1 MSRVVRTCSH
11 CAARLQTRHVYPPF
25 AMVLC
30 PRCYAG
36 VTTTHE
42 LPVLTPEQMS
52 RRAELL
58 GHVLGPWQA
67 SATGYPVRR
76 CTLCRERVQDYSL
89 DPTVR
94 HA

>member
-1 MSRVVRTCSH
+1 M
-11 CAARLQTRHVYPPF
+11 
-25 AMVLC
+25 
-30 PRCYAG
+30 
-36 VTTTHE
+36 TTTHE
-42 LPVLTPEQMS
+42 LPDLTPEQIS

-76 CTLCRERVQDYSL
+76 CPLCRERVQAYSL

-94 HA
+94 HAGPDGAARLDRPCPYNALHWLCPTPIEPGG